1 MRSCPISGAR
11 GRGSRWQRELG
22 RRPPTATGR
31 RSVARL
37 AEVLDAEMIIVS
49 SGTLRRSVVLVW
61 QHQSLW

>member
-1 MRSCPISGAR
+1 
-11 GRGSRWQRELG
+11 
-22 RRPPTATGR
+22 
-31 RSVARL
+31 VARL